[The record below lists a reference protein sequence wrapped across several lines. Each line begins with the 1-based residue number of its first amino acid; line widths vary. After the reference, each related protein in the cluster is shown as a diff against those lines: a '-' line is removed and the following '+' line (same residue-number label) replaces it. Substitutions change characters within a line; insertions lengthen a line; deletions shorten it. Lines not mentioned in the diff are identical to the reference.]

1 MQQESIDA
9 FRHKANIVL
18 LAPTGSGKTLA
29 YVLPL
34 LEAGKKALVLVPSR
48 ELAAQTVEVIKQT
61 RSGIAAMA
69 CYGGRPAMDEHRT
82 MRDLQPQIVVA
93 TPGRAADHLRKG
105 NLRGEEFATLVIDEF
120 DKSLELGFRAEMSEV
135 ISMLP
140 CLQRRFL
147 LSATDS
153 EDIPSFVGADFARLD
168 FLDSDEDRLN
178 VHIVRSLQKDKL
190 LSLDLLL
197 CHLGQCQSLVFV
209 NHRESVERV
218 ANYLRQRGFYVSAYH
233 GGMEQRHRERQL
245 YRFVGGA
252 ALVLVCTDLAA
263 RGLDIPSV
271 ENVIHY
277 HLPLTEDAFTH
288 RNGRTTRWD
297 RHGDAWL
304 ILGPEETVPHFVA
317 GADIVEPEGG
327 EVQAPAPLWASIY
340 IGRGRKD
347 KVNRVDIV
355 GFLSKVGGLTREQL
369 GRVDVG
375 DHWAYAAVATTS
387 IKDLLVR
394 VRGQKIKG
402 QRTIIELTKP

>member
-252 ALVLVCTDLAA
+252 ALVL
-263 RGLDIPSV
+263 
-271 ENVIHY
+271 
-277 HLPLTEDAFTH
+277 LP
-288 RNGRTTRWD
+288 
-297 RHGDAWL
+297 
-304 ILGPEETVPHFVA
+304 
-317 GADIVEPEGG
+317 GA
-327 EVQAPAPLWASIY
+327 
-340 IGRGRKD
+340 
-347 KVNRVDIV
+347 
-355 GFLSKVGGLTREQL
+355 
-369 GRVDVG
+369 
-375 DHWAYAAVATTS
+375 
-387 IKDLLVR
+387 LLVYLG
-394 VRGQKIKG
+394 VWIFGKHKD
-402 QRTIIELTKP
+402 E

>member
-233 GGMEQRHRERQL
+233 GGMKQRHRERQL